1 MRGDLENLYDAH
13 AHRLYAHCWSLTGDQ
28 GAPEALKDTLNEAVQ
43 QHPPPGE
50 TVLWLHHLARRVCA
64 DRGAFS
70 PHSRPVFAGADTD
83 PLLAAARNLPA
94 DQREALLLSAGE
106 WLAVRDIAGVLRVS
120 ADAVRERLHEART
133 ALERVVLDALMRGTA
148 DPAKHMDVIEAFE
161 KGRLPNLLARRA
173 PAFAPAP
180 LRDHVLGN
188 DVPDDDEVRDEI
200 GHAPSVPVPPAV
212 PPDPTRPLVVI
223 GSGAAFADEP
233 VAGAAA
239 QPPAGPLADPDTFAD
254 PFADAA
260 FFAEPVQD
268 RPRRRGA
275 ALKGV
280 GGVAGVAASI
290 AVGLLMTWPSTD
302 DGTVNALGPPPDT
315 NTRPGSQPPGGVT
328 EEPPSTPKPPD
339 GGQRNTAPAPAPT
352 TEKRSPATQKPADP
366 DGDRRT
372 DPTPPPQDEGPTTP
386 PSSPPPSQENPS
398 PPPQDPPPSEDPDDE
413 RPGGPLDPI
422 GDIIGGVTDPIL
434 GGLSGR

>member
-70 PHSRPVFAGADTD
+70 PHSRPVFADAETD

-94 DQREALLLSAGE
+94 DHREALLLSAGE
-106 WLAVRDIAGVLRVS
+106 WLAVRDIASVLRVS
-120 ADAVRERLHEART
+120 TEAVRERLHEART
-133 ALERVVLDALMRGTA
+133 ALERVVLDALMRRTA

-188 DVPDDDEVRDEI
+188 DVPDDEVHEEL

-223 GSGAAFADEP
+223 GSGAGTGAAFADEP

-239 QPPAGPLADPDTFAD
+239 RPLA
-254 PFADAA
+254 
-260 FFAEPVQD
+260 E
-268 RPRRRGA
+268 
-275 ALKGV
+275 
-280 GGVAGVAASI
+280 
-290 AVGLLMTWPSTD
+290 
-302 DGTVNALGPPPDT
+302 
-315 NTRPGSQPPGGVT
+315 
-328 EEPPSTPKPPD
+328 
-339 GGQRNTAPAPAPT
+339 
-352 TEKRSPATQKPADP
+352 
-366 DGDRRT
+366 
-372 DPTPPPQDEGPTTP
+372 
-386 PSSPPPSQENPS
+386 
-398 PPPQDPPPSEDPDDE
+398 
-413 RPGGPLDPI
+413 
-422 GDIIGGVTDPIL
+422 
-434 GGLSGR
+434 